1 MMAMVSVV
9 IPVHNAE
16 KFIGDAMMSVV
27 AQEYQDWE
35 MILIDDH
42 SADGSVRIIEDFIAL
57 RREKNAPQEIRL
69 LNSGEKRGAANAR
82 NTGIDAARGRYIA
95 FLDADDMWEPEK
107 LREQIVFQEKI
118 GAEFTFT
125 GYEFS
130 DESGVSIEKIVRVP
144 FHMQYRAALKNT
156 TIFTSTVMFDTEKLS
171 RELMHMPDVP
181 SEDTAC
187 WWKILKTGIPAWGLN
202 RPLTIY
208 RRSDGTLSSN
218 KLTAIKR
225 IWNLYRNVEHLSLV
239 RSAWCFVFYAF
250 HAVMRRI

>member
-1 MMAMVSVV
+1 MAMVSVV

-42 SADGSVRIIEDFIAL
+42 SDDGSVRIIEDFIAL

-181 SEDTAC
+181 SEVKGRTA
-187 WWKILKTGIPAWGLN
+187 KVSVLPGGSSEVGISSVVTPPFGSWPIPTLHPA
-202 RPLTIY
+202 
-208 RRSDGTLSSN
+208 
-218 KLTAIKR
+218 A
-225 IWNLYRNVEHLSLV
+225 
-239 RSAWCFVFYAF
+239 
-250 HAVMRRI
+250 